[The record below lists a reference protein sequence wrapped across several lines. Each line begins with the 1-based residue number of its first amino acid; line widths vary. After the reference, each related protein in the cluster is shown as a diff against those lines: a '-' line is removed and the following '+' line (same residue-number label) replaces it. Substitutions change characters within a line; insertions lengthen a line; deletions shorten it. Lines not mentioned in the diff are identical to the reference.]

1 MNLIGRAAMKTC
13 GYENA
18 AETLQI
24 TFQNQ
29 QTQLQMV
36 INVLV
41 PVLPGISGGN
51 IRQNRIQHIHFELED
66 IGTWEIT
73 F

>member
-1 MNLIGRAAMKTC
+1 MKTC

-18 AETLQI
+18 AE

-41 PVLPGISGGN
+41 PILPGISWGN
-51 IRQNRIQHIHFELED
+51 IRQNGIQRIHFELED
-66 IGTWEIT
+66 IGTWELPFEVQAET
-73 F
+73 SVL

>member
-18 AETLQI
+18 AET
-24 TFQNQ
+24 FQNQ

-41 PVLPGISGGN
+41 PILPGISWGN
-51 IRQNRIQHIHFELED
+51 IRQNGIQRIHFELED